1 MGGSLQG
8 PGAPPENSL
17 AAASHSRHTL
27 GPQAA
32 WVRVSS
38 PCRSGPES
46 PLSSHSQP
54 LHPRDGV
61 WGPVLPKR
69 VTAQMY
75 LGAGSHG
82 QHHPETH
89 RNLKGCS
96 PRPDCEKHSEGR
108 LRWADARTDYRP
120 SPSPPGSD
128 SQALQHTAAQGIQTR
143 TGPQTPGQ
151 AAGQATG
158 TQDLEAEERLG
169 GLIRCKCSQLG
180 RKPQRASGR
189 HGDINHWKL

>member
-1 MGGSLQG
+1 MRGSLQG

-17 AAASHSRHTL
+17 AAASHSRHAL
-27 GPQAA
+27 GPHAA
-32 WVRVSS
+32 WVGVSS
-38 PCRSGPES
+38 LRRSGPES

-54 LHPRDGV
+54 LHPWDRV

-69 VTAQMY
+69 VTARVY

-82 QHHPETH
+82 QHHPETP
-89 RNLKGCS
+89 RSLRGCS
-96 PRPDCEKHSEGR
+96 PRPDCEKRSEGR
-108 LRWADARTDYRP
+108 LRPTDAHTDHRP
-120 SPSPPGSD
+120 SPSPPGSIP
-128 SQALQHTAAQGIQTR
+128 TARPRSTR
-143 TGPQTPGQ
+143 LPRADRRGLARRPRGRPQ
-151 AAGQATG
+151 G
-158 TQDLEAEERLG
+158 TQDPEAEERLG